1 MLKKKIIVLVLM
13 LLVSLTGCASV
24 AVERTFSDG
33 TTLRATYVRFFD
45 QNIEGFSLT
54 APEGWAVSFDKQ
66 SSDVELAFRLCVISA
81 SIGGSE

>member
-1 MLKKKIIVLVLM
+1 MLRKFAIIIL

-24 AVERTFSDG
+24 TVERTFSDG
-33 TTLRATYVRFFD
+33 TTLRATYVRFLD

-66 SSDVELAFRLCVISA
+66 SSDVELAFRLGVISA
-81 SIGGSE
+81 TIGGSE